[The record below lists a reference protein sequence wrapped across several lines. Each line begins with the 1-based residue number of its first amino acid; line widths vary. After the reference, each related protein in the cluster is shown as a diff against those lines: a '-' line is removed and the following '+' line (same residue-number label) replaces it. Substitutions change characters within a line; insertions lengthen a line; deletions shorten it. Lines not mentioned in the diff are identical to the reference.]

1 MRKET
6 VNTFTEGLVKDLHPL
21 NTPANVLTDAL
32 NATLVTYDGN
42 EFILQN
48 DVGNGRVETA
58 RLPSGY
64 IPVGMTEYG
73 GIIYVASYNPLTG
86 KSQLGSFPSPERQIS
101 TEELGRNF
109 ATSTNINT
117 SNAYIRLDIYDEN
130 KKNLYRLNPGDKF
143 IITSSGISKYFS
155 GTYEGIL
162 KIHIGIVDKE
172 NNITY
177 IEEDLESP
185 YIIDTNDIETSTKW
199 QVFTSKTSGY
209 LTIIVELLTIDTFN
223 ISRDIKLL
231 SVDGQGDSISNTNP
245 EFGLS
250 FQGSYTTESNIH
262 AEQFKLTSNLN
273 NNPIYST
280 TPGLYIEL
288 ADLRKTDILDYKIIP
303 ICKYGELS
311 SFAVSG
317 IIDFSALGT
326 GFCEL
331 TEWRYYA
338 DRDYLK
344 VNWGLDFDVIKF
356 LKVSEVKFTFHDMME
371 PRLAPVK
378 FAAPDGTHEYY
389 TCGSKDNYNGNFSEK
404 IPFINSK
411 TVYGL
416 KKDHFYF
423 VVIDINFVNRS
434 GGKVSPKRYY
444 KMVFTT
450 GVFNENF
457 IKYETKDFAELN
469 YPVTIDYEIETNLE
483 NAEVTP
489 LPTPNMSKIMSQ
501 IKEGDK
507 VYAGASTIYS
517 VSGTFKLTPTLV
529 DDNQFGEL
537 NWKATIN
544 ESNEDYGLVVKMNDN
559 YSYTVNDSPQYLGSS
574 IENKDALENA
584 MKTEFG
590 ENWRGNIEE
599 TKLELQDNTYST
611 HISGYIRRG
620 IMATGIAEQ
629 STELEAMQLTRVVRD
644 ITDFQEYVAGTVYGS
659 IPNTMLSNNSDHIEY
674 SGSLPYERK
683 HNNEFCYTYLT
694 RDGSLPPAT
703 EEKLSNGNWSAA
715 CQHDRVNS
723 YNSFQ
728 LKHPIVFIAIDTDG
742 SDDCWYI
749 KGKNI
754 ASGWQAYKKGSEK
767 NKVRQDPMVI
777 AWRINDY
784 SYTVINLGGVVA
796 NNVTGNKYSV
806 ENCLHE
812 YPQQGART
820 KLTSCDILYNLL
832 HNLYTLENT
841 NVTINNVKVPNSDT
855 IVYHGTFNEDFKI
868 TYKYG
873 IILNTYKYNEED
885 IPYNLITYS
894 NGNTKINF
902 NPTDV
907 KAEITRLLPQYTNIG
922 DSLDNNL
929 IIHTNIKT
937 VNDLDYT
944 ISYSLGSTVS
954 MEKWYSAFNKA
965 SSVDSLGD
973 IVVDSDGN
981 ILESPYKEDTVY
993 IKSGDSYEPFKGK
1006 FTYPDGETMSVNSDF
1021 FQIRKTN
1028 KSSRPLLYIKA
1039 SGTDTVENDAN
1050 VGSRPS
1056 FDIDLNA
1063 AIYPKLKAW

>member
-86 KSQLGSFPSPERQIS
+86 KSQLGSFPSPEGQIS

-311 SFAVSG
+311 SFVVSG

-644 ITDFQEYVAGTVYGS
+644 TADLSEYISASIVGS
-659 IPNTMLSNNSDHIEY
+659 PNAMTSGDTYHAEY
-674 SGSLPYERK
+674 NGSLPYQK
-683 HNNEFCYTYLT
+683 GHGNVFCYTST
-694 RDGSLPPAT
+694 PGDGGLFPSSNSELSKSLD
-703 EEKLSNGNWSAA
+703 GA
-715 CQHDRVNS
+715 CNHERINS

-728 LKHPIVFIAIDTDG
+728 LKHPIVYVTIDSDG
-742 SDDCWYI
+742 YGHDDCWLVR
-749 KGKNI
+749 GKSLNSNWQVWRDSGDGYTTKARMDPIVVAWKISDYSFAVINI
-754 ASGWQAYKKGSEK
+754 GGVA
-767 NKVRQDPMVI
+767 
-777 AWRINDY
+777 AWRYHDHGID
-784 SYTVINLGGVVA
+784 VD
-796 NNVTGNKYSV
+796 KFEV
-806 ENCLHE
+806 ENCIYE
-812 YPQQGART
+812 YPQQGKVTR
-820 KLTSCDILYNLL
+820 LTTTDIIYNLL
-832 HNLYTLENT
+832 HNLYTLESSKIT
-841 NVTINNVKVPNSDT
+841 VNNIKIPNPDT

-873 IILNTYKYNEED
+873 IEVRED
-885 IPYNLITYS
+885 KLLTYS
-894 NGNTKINF
+894 NGQDKIYF
-902 NPTDV
+902 NPIKV
-907 KAEITRLLPQYTNIG
+907 KEEISKHLSQYTDIG
-922 DSLDNNL
+922 ESLDKNL
-929 IIHTNIKT
+929 TVSTNVKT
-937 VNDLDYT
+937 VNDLDYNV
-944 ISYSLGSTVS
+944 SYSLGSTIS
-954 MEKWYSAFNKA
+954 MEKWYSAFSKA
-965 SSVDSLGD
+965 SSAEGLESITADP
-973 IVVDSDGN
+973 DGN
-981 ILESPYKEDTVY
+981 VPESPYKEDTVY
-993 IKSGDSYEPFKGK
+993 VKSGNSYVPFNGT
-1006 FTYPDGETMSVNSDF
+1006 FTYPDGEIMSVSSNF
-1021 FQIRKTN
+1021 FQIRRTT
-1028 KSSRPLLYIKA
+1028 KSSRPILYLNATK
-1039 SGTDTVENDAN
+1039 THTVINDQKKDGPA
-1050 VGSRPS
+1050 

-1063 AIYPKLKAW
+1063 AIYPKLKAWQ